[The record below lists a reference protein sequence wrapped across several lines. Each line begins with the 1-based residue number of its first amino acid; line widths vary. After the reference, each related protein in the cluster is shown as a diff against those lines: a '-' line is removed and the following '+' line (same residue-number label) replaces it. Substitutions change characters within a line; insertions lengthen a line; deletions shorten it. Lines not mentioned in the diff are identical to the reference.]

1 MDLNQLRGAVDLIA
15 GAVKRTPTQT
25 APWSEWA
32 TVASAG
38 AVPTVTLDSDW
49 TQTPRPVAAN
59 AAGSLVV
66 GWRVLVLHEGTR
78 VTIVSAPAAAVPLNT
93 LRIDGTDYL
102 ASGAWAQQT
111 LSSPNYSSAPVYAWS
126 LAKTAPYAPPS
137 GWTFA
142 IDLRASDGYTT
153 AGMGSYSSGTINVR
167 VININSAGPTIRL
180 GWRLVAE

>member
-1 MDLNQLRGAVDLIA
+1 MDLSKLRRSADLIA
-15 GAVKRTPTQT
+15 GAIRRDTRP
-25 APWSEWA
+25 APAPMWGEWA
-32 TVASAG
+32 TVISASLG
-38 AVPTVTLDSDW
+38 TVVLDSDW
-49 TQTPRPVAAN
+49 EQIARPVQAN
-59 AAGSLVV
+59 AYGDLKSTE
-66 GWRVLVLHEGTR
+66 RVWVTHQGPA
-78 VTIVSAPAAAVPLNT
+78 VTITNAPKLPPNT
-93 LRIDGTDYL
+93 IRIDGVDYA